1 MKTID
6 PKSYII
12 GVLCAALFLT
22 LTGAKKQS
30 DNLGDILVNSITVAD
45 DGLGLGGWIAVTDT
59 SGNEAIVIG
68 LDEDGGKVQV
78 NNHDGKLIAFL
89 ASDDNGSGHL
99 LTYDDDGRESAFVG
113 TSVTGS
119 GSVRTYSST
128 GKETTYLGTGMD
140 GIGFL
145 TTSNKDGVTTG
156 YFGTNNKQNG
166 MIIISDGGGKTRWGM
181 DSGESKS
188 SKE

>member
-6 PKSYII
+6 PKSFII

-22 LTGAKKQS
+22 LTGAKRQS

-45 DGLGLGGWIAVTDT
+45 DGIGLGGWIAITDT

-99 LTYDDDGRESAFVG
+99 LTYGAEGRESAFVG

-119 GSVRTYSST
+119 GSVRTYNSE
-128 GKETTYLGTGMD
+128 GKETTYLGAGED

-145 TTSNKDGVTTG
+145 TTSNKNGVTTG
-156 YFGTNNKQNG
+156 YFGTNKKQNG
-166 MIIISDGGGKTRWGM
+166 MIIISDGEGKARWGI
-181 DSGESKS
+181 DSGESDS
-188 SKE
+188 

>member
-6 PKSYII
+6 PKSFII
-12 GVLCAALFLT
+12 GVLCTALFLT

-45 DGLGLGGWIAVTDT
+45 DGVGLGGWIAVTDT

-68 LDEDGGKVQV
+68 LDEDGGKIQV
-78 NNHDGKLIAFL
+78 NNNDGKLIAFL

-99 LTYDDDGRESAFVG
+99 LTYNADGRESAFLG

-119 GSVRTYSST
+119 GSVRTYSAT
-128 GKETTYLGTGMD
+128 GNETTYLGTGMD

-156 YFGTNNKQNG
+156 YFGTNKKQNG
-166 MIIISDGGGKTRWGM
+166 MIIISDGGGKARWGI
-181 DSGESKS
+181 DSGEGAST
-188 SKE
+188 KE

>member
-6 PKSYII
+6 PKSFII
-12 GVLCAALFLT
+12 GVLCTVLFLT

-30 DNLGDILVNSITVAD
+30 DNLGDILVNSINVPD
-45 DGLGLGGWIAVTDT
+45 DGLGLGGWIAVTAT
-59 SGNEAIVIG
+59 GGNAAIIIG

-99 LTYDDDGRESAFVG
+99 LTYDADGRESAFVG

-119 GSVRTYSST
+119 GSVRTYSAA
-128 GKETTYLGTGMD
+128 GKETTYLGTGME

-145 TTSNKDGVTTG
+145 PTSNKDGVTTG
-156 YFGTNNKQNG
+156 YFGTNTKQNG
-166 MIIISDGGGKTRWGM
+166 MIIISDGGG
-181 DSGESKS
+181 EA
-188 SKE
+188 